1 MKRVSNQRQ
10 LRLITE
16 ISITPMLD
24 LVLVLLF
31 VFMLAAP
38 LLKRDKTLQPP
49 QNAIVLGE
57 ESPKSSVRLFVHKDQ
72 SVTLDGAML
81 ARASLPSALKQ
92 LVAQRPGA
100 GVEVRMHRDLSVQQ
114 LVDVMDML
122 AAAGIGK
129 TAVVTHA
136 DEP

>member
-31 VFMLAAP
+31 VFLLAAP

-49 QNAIVLGE
+49 QPAVALGE
-57 ESPKSSVRLFVHKDQ
+57 EAPKSSVRLFVHKDH

-81 ARASLPSALKQ
+81 ARAALPSALKQ

-122 AAAGIGK
+122 TAAGIRK

>member
-1 MKRVSNQRQ
+1 
-10 LRLITE
+10 
-16 ISITPMLD
+16 MLD

-31 VFMLAAP
+31 VFLLAAP

-49 QNAIVLGE
+49 QPVVALGE
-57 ESPKSSVRLFVHKDQ
+57 QAPKSSVRLFVYKDQ

-81 ARASLPSALKQ
+81 ARAALPSALKQ
-92 LVAQRPGA
+92 LVAQRPGG
-100 GVEVRMHRDLSVQQ
+100 GVEVRMHRDLSLQQ
-114 LVDVMDML
+114 LIDVMDML
-122 AAAGIGK
+122 TAAGIRK

>member
-24 LVLVLLF
+24 LVMVLLF

-38 LLKRDKTLQPP
+38 LLKRDKTLMPQQP
-49 QNAIVLGE
+49 AEALGE
-57 ESPKSSVRLFVHKDQ
+57 DAPKSSVRLFVHKDQ

-81 ARASLPSALKQ
+81 ARAALPSALKQ

-122 AAAGIGK
+122 TAAGIRK